1 MKFRIKSKSKTIF
14 LVFEDNK
21 VWGILPEK
29 VLHFFSLTPGKNI
42 ELDEGL
48 RSKLFKEIEKFAW
61 EKLLNYITFQER
73 SIWECENYLKKLPL
87 EINMA
92 EKLIKKAIS
101 LNFIN
106 DTRFTELMV
115 ESLLEKG
122 KSSIETR
129 NKLFQKHIEE
139 NIINDIISKY
149 YTSENKI
156 EILEKNLDKALKR
169 YSRFPD
175 KKKIEKTLNYLTR
188 KGFSYWEVKEM
199 LEKKITNKR

>member
-1 MKFRIKSKSKTIF
+1 MKFRIKNKSKTIF

-48 RSKLFKEIEKFAW
+48 SSKLFKEIEKFAW
-61 EKLLNYITFQER
+61 DKLLNYISFQER
-73 SIWECENYLKKLPL
+73 SIWECVNYLKKLPL

-115 ESLLEKG
+115 ESLLQKG

-139 NIINDIISKY
+139 NIINDIISKF

>member
-1 MKFRIKSKSKTIF
+1 MKFRIKNKSKTIF

-48 RSKLFKEIEKFAW
+48 SSKLFKEIEKFTW

-73 SIWECENYLKKLPL
+73 SIWECKNYLKKLPL

-129 NKLFQKHIEE
+129 NKLFQKHIKE

-175 KKKIEKTLNYLTR
+175 KKKIEKTLNYLIR

>member
-1 MKFRIKSKSKTIF
+1 MKFRIKNKSKTIF

-42 ELDEGL
+42 ELDGGL
-48 RSKLFKEIEKFAW
+48 SSKLFKEIEKFTW

-73 SIWECENYLKKLPL
+73 SAWECKNYLKKLPL

-106 DTRFTELMV
+106 DTRFTELIV

>member
-29 VLHFFSLTPGKNI
+29 VLHFFSLTTGKNI

-48 RSKLFKEIEKFAW
+48 SSKLFKEIEKFAW
-61 EKLLNYITFQER
+61 DKLLNYISFQER
-73 SIWECENYLKKLPL
+73 SIRECKNYLKKLPL
-87 EINMA
+87 EINMT

-139 NIINDIISKY
+139 NIINEIISKY

-156 EILEKNLDKALKR
+156 DILEKNLDKALKR

-175 KKKIEKTLNYLTR
+175 KKKIEKTLNYLIR

-199 LEKKITNKR
+199 LEKKNHK

>member
-1 MKFRIKSKSKTIF
+1 MKFRIKNKSKTIF

-48 RSKLFKEIEKFAW
+48 SSKLFKEIEKFTW